1 MRLIESPWPEGEKLV
16 HFLSCTGC
24 RNGRSDGK
32 GKPWGRNGCIPGS
45 FFRAGKDNRLA
56 LANSER
62 IGTEERLLLQ
72 FYESELGTDPSWQ
85 YILRHLASKDAGF
98 VLELFPEEDL
108 VRMGNDVLKHGPR
121 QQSPLFHA
129 LMIMRFG
136 GVQWLERKTQT

>member
-1 MRLIESPWPEGEKLV
+1 MCSRIVFFELAKTIDWLLV
-16 HFLSCTGC
+16 
-24 RNGRSDGK
+24 
-32 GKPWGRNGCIPGS
+32 
-45 FFRAGKDNRLA
+45 
-56 LANSER
+56 NSER
-62 IGTEERLLLQ
+62 IGTEERLLQ

-85 YILRHLASKDAGF
+85 DILRHLASKDAGF

-108 VRMGNDVLKHGPR
+108 VRMGNDVIKHGLR

>member
-1 MRLIESPWPEGEKLV
+1 MKVPGRKVKSSCIFILHRMQKWPV
-16 HFLSCTGC
+16 
-24 RNGRSDGK
+24 RWK
-32 GKPWGRNGCIPGS
+32 GKAVGKKRMCSRIV
-45 FFRAGKDNRLA
+45 FFELA
-56 LANSER
+56 KTIDWLLANSER
-62 IGTEERLLLQ
+62 IGTEERLLQ

-85 YILRHLASKDAGF
+85 DILRHLASKDAGF

-108 VRMGNDVLKHGPR
+108 VRMGNDVIKHGLR